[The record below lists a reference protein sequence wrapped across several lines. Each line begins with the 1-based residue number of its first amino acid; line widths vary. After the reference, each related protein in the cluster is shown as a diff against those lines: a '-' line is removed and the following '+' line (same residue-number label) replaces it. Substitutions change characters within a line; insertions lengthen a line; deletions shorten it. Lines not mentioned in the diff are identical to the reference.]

1 MVLCHPGR
9 VQDENAEDGEDM
21 PLGARPTPYLLHM
34 DSMAGG
40 HKSSVV
46 AMKIREYLAM
56 EWLRLNLGHGRGR

>member
-46 AMKIREYLAM
+46 
-56 EWLRLNLGHGRGR
+56 